1 MLHLVVL
8 RRRNS
13 FCSNRLLK
21 NRMVLNATSVG
32 VGRRNFLC
40 ACSRN
45 CIFIVI
51 IIIIVAVVV
60 VVMFQNHQVI
70 VTSLGCCWYSG
81 GTPQSPNCSCCN
93 AWGKVGAGG

>member
-1 MLHLVVL
+1 
-8 RRRNS
+8 
-13 FCSNRLLK
+13 
-21 NRMVLNATSVG
+21 MVLNATSVG

-60 VVMFQNHQVI
+60 MVMFQNHQVI

-81 GTPQSPNCSCCN
+81 GTPRVPIVV
-93 AWGKVGAGG
+93 AAMPGGRWVQEDRG